1 MGIGMNNYNR
11 RTLVFFVLSGILL
24 VLLIY
29 NKNTLNLNIEEIGDF
44 ASIFTSIVLEAIPF
58 IIIGSFISG
67 IIQIFVSEEVISK
80 VIPSVSILGYFE
92 AALIGLLFP
101 VCECAIIPITRGLI
115 KKGVPVGFAI
125 TFMLAVPIINPVVI
139 MSTYYAFYDKQS
151 MVVIRTVGGFV
162 AAILIGIIVNSLE
175 ENKKSI
181 ILDSVAN
188 DNFCNCGCND
198 FLGKKNKFRALFDH
212 TNREFLDITGYL
224 ILGALISSV
233 FQVIASHGGFNF
245 ISNNKIVVIIFMMFL
260 GFALSLCSEADAF
273 VGKSFL
279 ANYSFS
285 GVAAFLILG
294 PMLDLKNLIM
304 LCGAF
309 KKSFVIKLVIVII
322 SIVFIISCL
331 FAICG
336 I

>member
-1 MGIGMNNYNR
+1 MSNYNSR
-11 RTLVFFVLSGILL
+11 KVAFIALSGMTLAI
-24 VLLIY
+24 LIY
-29 NKNTLNLNIEEIGDF
+29 KKNVLHLNVEDIGDF

-58 IIIGSFISG
+58 IIIGSFVSG
-67 IIQIFVSEEVISK
+67 IIQIFVSEEIIAK

-92 AALIGLLFP
+92 AALIGLIFP
-101 VCECAIIPITRGLI
+101 VCECAIIPITRRLI
-115 KKGVPVGFAI
+115 KKGVPLGFGV

-139 MSTYYAFYDKQS
+139 MSTYYAFYDKQA
-151 MVVIRTVGGFV
+151 MVILRTVGGFV
-162 AAILIGIIVNSLE
+162 AAILIGVIVNSLVE
-175 ENKKSI
+175 SKKGI

-198 FLGKKNKFRALFDH
+198 FLGNKNKFRALFDH
-212 TNREFLDITGYL
+212 TNREFLDIIRYL
-224 ILGALISSV
+224 IFGAFISSG
-233 FQVIASHGGFNF
+233 FQVIASRGGLNF
-245 ISNNKIVVIIFMMFL
+245 ISTNKIVVIIFMMFL

-304 LCGAF
+304 LYGTF
-309 KKSFVIKLVIVII
+309 KKSFVIKLVMVTI
-322 SIVFIISCL
+322 SVVFIISCL
-331 FAICG
+331 FVIGG

>member
-1 MGIGMNNYNR
+1 MRNYNSR
-11 RTLVFFVLSGILL
+11 KVAFIALSGIALAI
-24 VLLIY
+24 LIY
-29 NKNTLNLNIEEIGDF
+29 KKNVLHLNIEDIWDF

-67 IIQIFVSEEVISK
+67 IIQIFVSEEIIAK
-80 VIPSVSILGYFE
+80 VIPSISILGYFE
-92 AALIGLLFP
+92 AALIGLIFP
-101 VCECAIIPITRGLI
+101 VCECAIIPITRRLI
-115 KKGVPVGFAI
+115 KKGLPLGFGV

-139 MSTYYAFYDKQS
+139 MSTYYAFYDKQV
-151 MVVIRTVGGFV
+151 MVILRTVGGFV
-162 AAILIGIIVNSLE
+162 AAILIGIIVNSLV
-175 ENKKSI
+175 ENKKGI

-198 FLGKKNKFRALFDH
+198 FLGNKNKFRALFNH
-212 TNREFLDITGYL
+212 TNREFLDIIRYL
-224 ILGALISSV
+224 IFGAFISSG
-233 FQVIASHGGFNF
+233 FQVIASHDGFNF

-279 ANYSFS
+279 ANYSLS

-304 LCGAF
+304 LYGAF
-309 KKSFVIKLVIVII
+309 KKSFVIKLVIVTI
-322 SIVFIISCL
+322 SVVFIISCL
-331 FAICG
+331 FVICG

>member
-1 MGIGMNNYNR
+1 MSNYNSR
-11 RTLVFFVLSGILL
+11 KVAFIALSGMALAI
-24 VLLIY
+24 LIY
-29 NKNTLNLNIEEIGDF
+29 KKNVLHLNIEDIGDF

-58 IIIGSFISG
+58 IIIGSFVSG
-67 IIQIFVSEEVISK
+67 IIQIFVSEEIIAK

-92 AALIGLLFP
+92 AALIGLIFP
-101 VCECAIIPITRGLI
+101 VCECAIIPITRRLI
-115 KKGVPVGFAI
+115 KKGVPLGFGV

-139 MSTYYAFYDKQS
+139 MSTYYAFYDKQA
-151 MVVIRTVGGFV
+151 MVILRTVGGFV
-162 AAILIGIIVNSLE
+162 AAILIGIIVNSLV
-175 ENKKSI
+175 ENKKGI
-181 ILDSVAN
+181 ILDSIAN

-198 FLGKKNKFRALFDH
+198 FLVNKNKFRALFDH
-212 TNREFLDITGYL
+212 TNREFLDIIRYL
-224 ILGALISSV
+224 IFGAFISSG

-279 ANYSFS
+279 ANYSLS

-304 LCGAF
+304 LYGAF
-309 KKSFVIKLVIVII
+309 KRSFVIKLVIVTI
-322 SIVFIISCL
+322 SVVFIISCL
-331 FAICG
+331 FVICG